1 MKYEKNEEMEIFWIK
16 NYCQKKYYEK
26 AMMMNSK
33 DNEIIHDIFTRINN
47 AENYKNLKNLIQEN
61 FNSNSQLKLE
71 QAIRAKRKRYY
82 DAQNQHTKKKSI
94 DLEYAVWKK
103 LSDKSIE
110 LGSSLSETIEYLIS
124 ETNKKTKVSKKFK
137 DIKKDL
143 NHLLNL

>member
-1 MKYEKNEEMEIFWIK
+1 MKYEKNEEMEILWIK

-26 AMMMNSK
+26 AMMTNST

-137 DIKKDL
+137 DIKNDL

>member
-1 MKYEKNEEMEIFWIK
+1 MKYEKNEEIEILWIK
-16 NYCQKKYYEK
+16 DYCKKKYYEK
-26 AMMMNSK
+26 VILTNST

-47 AENYKNLKNLIQEN
+47 AKNYKNLKNIIRES

-71 QAIRAKRKRYY
+71 QAIRAKRKRFY

-94 DLEYAVWKK
+94 DLEYAVWRK
-103 LSDKSIE
+103 LSDKSVE

>member
-1 MKYEKNEEMEIFWIK
+1 
-16 NYCQKKYYEK
+16 
-26 AMMMNSK
+26 MNVNRLK
-33 DNEIIHDIFTRINN
+33 
-47 AENYKNLKNLIQEN
+47 NYKNLKNIIRES

-71 QAIRAKRKRYY
+71 QAIRAKRKRFY

-94 DLEYAVWKK
+94 DLEYAVWRK
-103 LSDKSIE
+103 LSDKSVE
-110 LGSSLSETIEYLIS
+110 LGSSLSETIEYLIP